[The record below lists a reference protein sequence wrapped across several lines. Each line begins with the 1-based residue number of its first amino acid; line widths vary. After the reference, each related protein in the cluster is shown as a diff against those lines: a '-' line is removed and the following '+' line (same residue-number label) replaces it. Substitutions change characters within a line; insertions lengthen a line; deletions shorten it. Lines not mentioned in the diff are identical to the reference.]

1 MYLRSRMSGNR
12 IDQAVDFFITNIIA
26 KEVKNVASLKKSSLT
41 KFSLGG
47 ILVTLGIVYGDI
59 GTSPLYVMKSVIHGN
74 GGLENISENFILG
87 TLSLVFWT
95 LTILTTIKYVFITL
109 KADNKGE
116 GGIFSL
122 YTLVR
127 NRSKWLVI
135 PAMIGGS
142 ALLADGMLTPAV
154 TVTSAVEGLKLL
166 PVFKDFFGDSQRNI
180 VILVIIIICFL
191 FFIQHS
197 GTEFIGKLF
206 GPIMFLWFS
215 SLAVFGII
223 NLAGNLSLLRA
234 LSPYY
239 AVNILFSND
248 NKLGFFILGG
258 IFLCSTGAEALYS
271 DLGHVGRKNI
281 YLTWPFV
288 KVCLILNYFGQGAW
302 ILSEKSNPSH
312 TILEN
317 INPFFQM
324 IPSGFLI
331 YGITISTLAA
341 IIASQALISGSFT
354 IVSEAIKLNLF
365 PRLHTLYPSS
375 LKGQLYIPAL
385 NRILWI
391 ACIGIVLYFQS
402 SDKMEAAYGLAIT
415 VTMLMTTILLFNYML
430 KKQVPL
436 ILALIILVFFM
447 SFETS
452 FFLANI
458 IKFFH
463 GGFVAVII
471 AISILFIMYIWDRSH
486 IIKMRF
492 REVVPIENYIKQLSQ
507 LRHDPDVP
515 KYASNLVC
523 LTNCPNTKEV
533 ERKIMY
539 FLLDKRPKRAD
550 VYWFVNVYVTD
561 EPYQADYV
569 VEKYNTSFIVNIQI
583 NLGFRI
589 EQNLNVFLRQIST
602 EMVNNKEIDNQSNAY
617 SIIPNRKLGDF
628 RFVFIEEVL
637 SNQSSLSGWDSFLLR
652 TKSLIQKFTVSPSNW
667 FGLDTS
673 DVYIEKVP
681 MILGHSNR
689 TVLKRSSKSPGEKH
703 KEDPAIF

>member
-1 MYLRSRMSGNR
+1 MVSSEKSG
-12 IDQAVDFFITNIIA
+12 IT
-26 KEVKNVASLKKSSLT
+26 KLT
-41 KFSLGG
+41 LGG
-47 ILVTLGIVYGDI
+47 VLVTLGVVYGDI
-59 GTSPLYVMKSVIHGN
+59 GTSPLYVMKSVLQGN
-74 GGLENISENFILG
+74 GGLENVSENFILG

-95 LTILTTIKYVFITL
+95 VTILTTIKYVLITL

-122 YTLVR
+122 FTLVR
-127 NRSKWLVI
+127 NQSKWLVI

-166 PVFKDFFGDSQRNI
+166 PVFKDLFGNNQGNI
-180 VILVIIIICFL
+180 VILVIIIICIL

-239 AVNILFSND
+239 AINILFSDD
-248 NKLGFFILGG
+248 NKLGFFILGS

-281 YLTWPFV
+281 YFTWPYV
-288 KVCLILNYFGQGAW
+288 KLSLLLNYFGQGAW
-302 ILSEKSNPSH
+302 ILSAKNIPAH
-312 TILEN
+312 TVLED
-317 INPFFQM
+317 INPFYQM

-331 YGITISTLAA
+331 YGIIISTFAA

-354 IVSEAIKLNLF
+354 LVSEAIKLNLF
-365 PRLHTLYPSS
+365 PKLHTLYPSS
-375 LKGQLYIPAL
+375 LKGQLYIPAI
-385 NRILWI
+385 NRILCI
-391 ACIGIVLYFQS
+391 VCIGIVLHFQS

-415 VTMLMTTILLFNYML
+415 VTMLMTTILLFNYMR
-430 KKQVPL
+430 KKKTPIVLAVIML
-436 ILALIILVFFM
+436 IFFM
-447 SFETS
+447 TFEIS

-471 AISILFIMYIWDRSH
+471 AISILFVMYIWYRSH

-492 REVVPIENYIKQLSQ
+492 RDVVPIENYIKQLNQ

-523 LTNCPNTKEV
+523 LTNCPNTQKI

-539 FLLDKRPKRAD
+539 FLLDKRPKKAD

-602 EMVNNKEIDNQSNAY
+602 ELVNNNEIEHQFNTY

-637 SNQSSLSGWDSFLLR
+637 SNQSSLSNWDSFLLR
-652 TKSLIQKFTVSPSNW
+652 TKFFIQKFTVSPSNW

-681 MILGHSNR
+681 MIIGHSNR
-689 TVLKRSSKSPGEKH
+689 TVLKRSLKVPGENI
-703 KEDPAIF
+703 EETAISQDDF